1 MIYHSTRDKQET
13 AGSREAVL
21 QGLCRD
27 GGLFVS
33 DELSDCRLDVEEL
46 LPLSYKETAK
56 RIFGLLL
63 GDYSSQELSEGVE
76 EAYGS
81 TFSAP
86 EVTPLTR
93 IGENWLLELYHGPT
107 SAFKDVALC
116 MLPQLMSKALSGTG
130 KRVMIVTATSGDTG
144 KAALNGFRDVKDVA
158 ITVFYPEGKV
168 SDIQRLQMITQ
179 EGENVAVCGIRG
191 NFDDAQSAVKTV
203 FSSGAGAELEK
214 EGIFLSS
221 ANSIN
226 VGRLIPQ
233 VVYYFEAYKALR
245 NQGVIRKG
253 ECIDFCVPT
262 GNFGDVLAGYYGKL
276 MGLPIRHL
284 IVASNENNVLTD
296 FIRSGV
302 YDRNRP
308 FHKTISPSMDILISS
323 NLERMLYYM
332 SGGDVELIRGLMQ
345 DLKEKGRF
353 QIEGE
358 LLERI
363 QEVFPAGCADD
374 EKTRAGIRRAYEEDG
389 RLIDPHTAVGYQ
401 VMQEKGEKG
410 VPCVLLSTASPYKFC
425 RDVYEALFG
434 PLSGEADGFAYMDA
448 LREKTGVE
456 PPEPLKALRGKAE
469 LHKDVIDPEEIGG
482 YVMKKAMEKL
492 GSET

>member
-81 TFSAP
+81 TF
-86 EVTPLTR
+86 
-93 IGENWLLELYHGPT
+93 HGPT

-233 VVYYFEAYKALR
+233 VV
-245 NQGVIRKG
+245 
-253 ECIDFCVPT
+253 D
-262 GNFGDVLAGYYGKL
+262 
-276 MGLPIRHL
+276 
-284 IVASNENNVLTD
+284 
-296 FIRSGV
+296 
-302 YDRNRP
+302 
-308 FHKTISPSMDILISS
+308 
-323 NLERMLYYM
+323 
-332 SGGDVELIRGLMQ
+332 
-345 DLKEKGRF
+345 
-353 QIEGE
+353 
-358 LLERI
+358 
-363 QEVFPAGCADD
+363 
-374 EKTRAGIRRAYEEDG
+374 
-389 RLIDPHTAVGYQ
+389 
-401 VMQEKGEKG
+401 
-410 VPCVLLSTASPYKFC
+410 
-425 RDVYEALFG
+425 
-434 PLSGEADGFAYMDA
+434 
-448 LREKTGVE
+448 
-456 PPEPLKALRGKAE
+456 
-469 LHKDVIDPEEIGG
+469 
-482 YVMKKAMEKL
+482 
-492 GSET
+492 